1 MHPLTKMIQ
10 LSVQHAGS
18 QLCSGH
24 TVVPPGSWGSFWGV
38 SLPSPAPQAGSH
50 SWSLHLRAV
59 QAGDERQSCEAP
71 ALHRVSRPSA
81 LAQRVPGTT

>member
-1 MHPLTKMIQ
+1 MQWAH
-10 LSVQHAGS
+10 
-18 QLCSGH
+18 SG
-24 TVVPPGSWGSFWGV
+24 TPRLMGLFWGV
-38 SLPSPAPQAGSH
+38 SIPSPAPQAGSH

-71 ALHRVSRPSA
+71 ALHHVSRPSA